1 MMKTNDIKDQL
12 LKLYSIKRSLLKN
25 MNRNGITSSEYL
37 IIENDLKDCIEEIRF
52 MNEELE
58 IAQAA

>member
-1 MMKTNDIKDQL
+1 MKTNDIKDQL